1 MSGFFVHIENHKLSL
16 WKKRAVEMCIRDR
29 YTMGNELPLGDQVF
43 ILQSR
48 IIKQLAEE
56 GPCVI
61 LGRCGD
67 YVLRELSLIHISV
80 LAIGGKLLLQGGD
93 GGFGQVVGADHR
105 HVVIRVGGQEILPD
119 KAVRHGTWI
128 LNKNL

>member
-1 MSGFFVHIENHKLSL
+1 MAAKHSGLSEEAVAASE
-16 WKKRAVEMCIRDR
+16 KRHTHSLLYSL

-61 LGRCGD
+61 LGPVS
-67 YVLRELSLIHISV
+67 YTHLTT
-80 LAIGGKLLLQGGD
+80 A
-93 GGFGQVVGADHR
+93 VVS
-105 HVVIRVGGQEILPD
+105 EIQ
-119 KAVRHGTWI
+119 I
-128 LNKNL
+128 

>member
-1 MSGFFVHIENHKLSL
+1 MVLPLVLDLQE
-16 WKKRAVEMCIRDR
+16 AVEELQEQH
-29 YTMGNELPLGDQVF
+29 MGNELPLGDQVF

-67 YVLRELSLIHISV
+67 
-80 LAIGGKLLLQGGD
+80 
-93 GGFGQVVGADHR
+93 
-105 HVVIRVGGQEILPD
+105 
-119 KAVRHGTWI
+119 
-128 LNKNL
+128 

>member
-1 MSGFFVHIENHKLSL
+1 MKLWL
-16 WKKRAVEMCIRDR
+16 EMCIRDR
-29 YTMGNELPLGDQVF
+29 LYSLYTMGNELPLGDQVF

-67 YVLRELSLIHISV
+67 YVLR
-80 LAIGGKLLLQGGD
+80 
-93 GGFGQVVGADHR
+93 
-105 HVVIRVGGQEILPD
+105 
-119 KAVRHGTWI
+119 
-128 LNKNL
+128 